1 MKKKDRQMNYELLRI
16 IAMLMIVC
24 LHYLSKGGALG
35 DPKQELTT
43 NGYLAWL
50 IEAFCL
56 VAVNVYVLISGYFGV
71 DSQNFTIRKPLKIW
85 RQVWFYSV
93 GIGLIMLIA
102 GAASWN
108 LYQGMTYVFP
118 VVTEHY
124 WFATAYLLLCLLMPF
139 LNAGV
144 ENLDQKTFQWI
155 LIGML
160 LVFSVAKTVL
170 PMQLPWDHKGYDAF
184 WFVFLYLTG
193 AYLKKYKI
201 SGGIKWLFVYV
212 TGVFAIYL
220 SFLMLQ
226 VVYLKLGKLGD
237 FISYSY
243 SYNYLFTYVASIG
256 LFLAFA
262 NVGKNWKEKTQKI
275 ISTLAGATFGV
286 YLIHEH
292 VELRGLWKTL
302 FHCESYAH
310 GSTGMFML
318 HMLGTVCV
326 VYIVC
331 TIIELLRQK
340 ITELLTNAI
349 KRNE

>member
-1 MKKKDRQMNYELLRI
+1 
-16 IAMLMIVC
+16 
-24 LHYLSKGGALG
+24 
-35 DPKQELTT
+35 
-43 NGYLAWL
+43 
-50 IEAFCL
+50 
-56 VAVNVYVLISGYFGV
+56 
-71 DSQNFTIRKPLKIW
+71 
-85 RQVWFYSV
+85 
-93 GIGLIMLIA
+93 
-102 GAASWN
+102 
-108 LYQGMTYVFP
+108 
-118 VVTEHY
+118 
-124 WFATAYLLLCLLMPF
+124 
-139 LNAGV
+139 
-144 ENLDQKTFQWI
+144 
-155 LIGML
+155 ML

-226 VVYLKLGKLGD
+226 AVYLKLGKLGD

-243 SYNYLFTYVASIG
+243 SYNYLFTYVASVG

-262 NVGKNWKEKTQKI
+262 SVGKNWGEKTKKV

-302 FHCESYAH
+302 FHCEEYAQR
-310 GSTGMFML
+310 STGMFLL
-318 HMLGTVCV
+318 HMIGTVGV
-326 VYIVC
+326 VYAGC
-331 TIIELLRQK
+331 TMIELLRQWICRK
-340 ITELLTNAI
+340 L
-349 KRNE
+349 KRQSE